1 MSLMEETE
9 EQGIDR
15 LLREMG
21 IWLPEIELA
30 DEEPLPSLLP
40 FSGTETISLSA
51 EVSERLLPPFS
62 S

>member
-9 EQGIDR
+9 EQAIDR

-21 IWLPEIELA
+21 IRLPEIEQT
-30 DEEPLPSLLP
+30 DDDPLPT
-40 FSGTETISLSA
+40 GTETIPLSA

>member
-9 EQGIDR
+9 EQAIDR

-21 IWLPEIELA
+21 IWLPEI
-30 DEEPLPSLLP
+30 DQIDDDPLPPLLP
-40 FSGTETISLSA
+40 ANTETITLSS
-51 EVSERLLPPFS
+51 EVSERLLLSFS

>member
-30 DEEPLPSLLP
+30 DEDPLPPMLSIGAETVTPTDEISEWLP
-40 FSGTETISLSA
+40 
-51 EVSERLLPPFS
+51 PPFS

>member
-9 EQGIDR
+9 EQAIDR

-21 IWLPEIELA
+21 IWLPEIELTE
-30 DEEPLPSLLP
+30 DDPLPPLLP
-40 FSGTETISLSA
+40 AGTETITLSA
-51 EVSERLLPPFS
+51 EVSGRLLPLFS

>member
-1 MSLMEETE
+1 MSVTEETE
-9 EQGIDR
+9 EQAIDR

-21 IWLPEIELA
+21 IWLPEIGLT
-30 DEEPLPSLLP
+30 DDDPLPPLLP
-40 FSGTETISLSA
+40 ANTESITLSS